1 MTTFTP
7 AFSPTIGYA
16 PAATLQAAQAMTNLS
31 EVPGGQLSVALLGD
45 SFMAKNN
52 SAVTVATAVW
62 DNGVVTIVTSLAH
75 GLRQGN
81 PIRYVGVTGSAS
93 TALNGVTTVRS
104 IISTTSFTFATPP
117 GVSISAGS
125 TATADLVMDL
135 ERLSTLGIITWANM
149 FSGQRMN
156 VVYNGG
162 KGGDTTA
169 NMLLRLQSEIIPLKP
184 QVCIILGGVNDT
196 AVATNTAAVI
206 SGNLISMASLCV
218 QYGII
223 PILLTIFPVA
233 SGLASA
239 STRQAVIN
247 QTNNLLKN
255 YAGKNTNVL
264 LIDTATSVMNPA
276 TGYMLASCV
285 SSDGGNIHLGKLGA
299 RVAGQMIADV
309 IGRNRYGY
317 LLTAG
322 ALDNFNAS
330 TTNYNIIDNAPWV
343 ATGGVVGAGCSGTAA
358 QGFNVLRT
366 AGSGTA
372 VASAPAR
379 TMVDDGDTIGF
390 NQRLAITSGGA
401 TDVFDI
407 RVNQGTDTSTFTR
420 FVTGGT
426 YELRMAM
433 RVQNLQGS
441 GLANITPSFSLN
453 MTDSVTGFAYT
464 TLLNAWVNTEIAALD
479 QAYPVGYCVTADH
492 TIVVRSLPF
501 TIPTAVTSSNGAG
514 VRIILQFSAALTAG
528 NPPLIVDVGRVSIV
542 RTA

>member
-7 AFSPTIGYA
+7 AYSPTIGYD
-16 PAATLQAAQAMTNLS
+16 PAATLQATQAMTNLS
-31 EVPGGQLSVALLGD
+31 EIPGGQISVALLGD

-52 SAVTVATAVW
+52 SAAAVSTAVW
-62 DNGVVTIVTSLAH
+62 DNGVATIVTSLAH
-75 GLRQGN
+75 GLRQGS

-93 TALNGVTTVRS
+93 AALNGVTTVRS
-104 IISTTSFTFATPP
+104 IISTTSFTFAVPA
-117 GVSISAGS
+117 GCSISAGS
-125 TATADLVMDL
+125 TSTADLVMDL
-135 ERLSTLGIITWANM
+135 ERLSTLGIVTWANL
-149 FSGQRMN
+149 FSGQRLN
-156 VVYNGG
+156 VIYNGG
-162 KGGDTTA
+162 QGGDTTA
-169 NMLLRLQSEIIPLKP
+169 NMLLRLQSEILPLKP
-184 QVCIILGGVNDT
+184 QACIILGGVNDT
-196 AVATNTAAVI
+196 SSTANTAAII

-218 QYGII
+218 QYGVI

-255 YAGKNTNVL
+255 YAGKNNNVL

-276 TGYMLASCV
+276 TGFMLASCV
-285 SSDGGNIHLGKLGA
+285 SSDGGNIHLGKTGA

-309 IGRNRYGY
+309 VGRNRYGY
-317 LLTAG
+317 LLTAS
-322 ALDNFNAS
+322 ALDNFNANS
-330 TTNYNIIDNAPWV
+330 TNYNIIDNAPWV

-366 AGSGTA
+366 AGAGTA

-379 TMVDDGDTIGF
+379 NMVDDGDTIGF
-390 NQRLAITSGGA
+390 NQRLVITSGGA

-407 RVNQGTDTSTFTR
+407 RVNQGTDASTATR
-420 FVTGGT
+420 FVTGAT
-426 YELRMAM
+426 YELRMAI

-453 MTDSVTGFAYT
+453 MTDSITGFAYT
-464 TLLNAWVNTEIAALD
+464 TLLNAWVNTEIASLD
-479 QAYPVGYCVTADH
+479 QTYPIGYCTTADH

-501 TIPTAVTSSNGAG
+501 TIPTAVTGSNGAG
-514 VRIILQFSAALTAG
+514 VRIIFQFSAALTAG

>member
-7 AFSPTIGYA
+7 AYSPTIGYD
-16 PAATLQAAQAMTNLS
+16 PAATLQATQAMTNLS
-31 EVPGGQLSVALLGD
+31 EIPGGQISVALLGD

-52 SAVTVATAVW
+52 SAAAVSTAVW
-62 DNGVVTIVTSLAH
+62 DNGVATIVTSLAH
-75 GLRQGN
+75 GLRQGS

-93 TALNGVTTVRS
+93 AALNGVTTVRS
-104 IISTTSFTFATPP
+104 IISTTSFTFAVPA
-117 GVSISAGS
+117 GCSISAGS
-125 TATADLVMDL
+125 TSTADLVMDL
-135 ERLSTLGIITWANM
+135 ERLSTLGIVTWANL
-149 FSGQRMN
+149 FSGQRLN
-156 VVYNGG
+156 VIYNGG
-162 KGGDTTA
+162 QGGDTTA
-169 NMLLRLQSEIIPLKP
+169 NMLLRLQSEILPLKP
-184 QVCIILGGVNDT
+184 QACIILGGVNDT
-196 AVATNTAAVI
+196 SSTANTAAII

-218 QYGII
+218 QYGVI

-255 YAGKNTNVL
+255 YAGKNNNVL

-276 TGYMLASCV
+276 TGFMLASCV
-285 SSDGGNIHLGKLGA
+285 SSDGGNIHLGKTGA

-309 IGRNRYGY
+309 VGRNRYGY
-317 LLTAG
+317 LLTAS
-322 ALDNFNAS
+322 ALDNFNANS
-330 TTNYNIIDNAPWV
+330 TNYNIIDNAPWV

-366 AGSGTA
+366 AGAGTA

-379 TMVDDGDTIGF
+379 NMVDDGDTIGF
-390 NQRLAITSGGA
+390 NQRLVITSGGA

-407 RVNQGTDTSTFTR
+407 RVNQGTDASTATR
-420 FVTGGT
+420 FVTGAT
-426 YELRMAM
+426 YELRMAI

-453 MTDSVTGFAYT
+453 MTDSITGFAYT
-464 TLLNAWVNTEIAALD
+464 TLLNAWVNTETASLD
-479 QAYPVGYCVTADH
+479 QTYPIGYCTTADH

-501 TIPTAVTSSNGAG
+501 TIPTAVTGSNGAG
-514 VRIILQFSAALTAG
+514 VRIIFQFSAALTAG